1 MLTWFKNIVILVVI
15 LFSSSDYVSA
25 QQDSV
30 KTDSTHLYKNIESYT
45 ERHRLSKFFYRMVF
59 RPARSDS
66 IKKVAKSNHDKDLIK
81 SGNSFEGKIIRKIEI
96 STLDPFGY
104 SEFSSP
110 AAEQNFFHKA
120 GNTLHIS
127 TRSLAIRNLL
137 VIHKN
142 QPLNTLK
149 VMESERLIRTQK
161 YVHEVFITLTG
172 AGMNSDSVDISIR
185 VLDKWSIIPAASV
198 SNAGYSI
205 SLTDKNILGSGQ
217 ELQSGFARN
226 FATGIN
232 AFNAN
237 YSIPNI
243 TNTYISTSL
252 HYSFDGYKNYNKGLT
267 IDRPFFSPLSKWAA
281 SAAFNTQF
289 RHDSLRDINMVYV
302 PISLKY
308 NTQDYWAGIAI
319 RVLKGRPQSEPL
331 TNIILAVRYLHLR
344 YPVKPSE
351 LIDPLNIYSNEDFLF
366 GTVGI
371 SARKYSRDRYIFKF
385 GNTEDVPSGLA
396 CSFTGG
402 YQLRNNSGRTYLGI
416 RLSFGKYNKWG
427 YLSPGLEYGTFLNG
441 LHSEQG
447 VVTAGFNYFTGLFEI
462 GRWRLR
468 QFIKPQVIIGI
479 NRFPY
484 DSLTL
489 NDGYG
494 LDGFQSKALS
504 GTRRLLLTL
513 QTQTYC
519 PWDLIGFHFGPYIVC
534 SLGMLGNATD
544 GFRNSRVYSQIG
556 LGVMIK
562 NENLVFRTF
571 QFSISFYP
579 LIPGRGDNILIVNSF
594 KTTDFGFRD
603 FGIGKPETVYNREG
617 F

>member
-1 MLTWFKNIVILVVI
+1 MQIWYKNTLILVVI
-15 LFSSSDYVSA
+15 LFSVNDYSSA

-30 KTDSTHLYKNIESYT
+30 KTDSTHLYKNIESYS
-45 ERHRLSKFFYRMVF
+45 EKHKFSKFFYRLVF

-66 IKKVAKSNHDKDLIK
+66 LKKEEKSVAAAKLTK
-81 SGNSFEGKIIRKIEI
+81 SGNVFEGKIIRKINIE
-96 STLDPFGY
+96 TFDPFGY
-104 SEFSSP
+104 SGSATSP
-110 AAEQNFFHKA
+110 VKQNFFNRA
-120 GNTLHIS
+120 GNAIHIN
-127 TRSLAIRNLL
+127 TRALAIRNLL
-137 VIHKN
+137 VIRKN

-149 VMESERLIRTQK
+149 VMESERLIRSQK
-161 YVHEVFITLTG
+161 YVHEVFFSLTG
-172 AGMNSDSVDISIR
+172 AGINSDSVDIFIR

-198 SNAGYSI
+198 SKAGYSVG
-205 SLTDKNILGSGQ
+205 LTDKNILGTGH

-226 FATGIN
+226 LITGIN
-232 AFNAN
+232 AFNTN
-237 YSIPNI
+237 YSVPNI
-243 TNTYISTSL
+243 RNTYISTTL
-252 HYSFDGYKNYNKGLT
+252 HYAFDGYKNYNKGLT
-267 IDRPFFSPLSKWAA
+267 IDRPFFSPLARWAA
-281 SAAFNTQF
+281 GASFDSQF
-289 RHDSLRDINMVYV
+289 RNDSLKDINMVYV
-302 PISLKY
+302 PITLKY

-319 RVLKGRPQSEPL
+319 RILGRPQSAPL
-331 TNIILAVRYLHLR
+331 TNIILAVRYLRLR

-351 LIDPLNIYSNEDFLF
+351 LTDPLNIYSNEDFLF
-366 GTVGI
+366 GTAGI

-427 YLSPGLEYGTFLNG
+427 YLSPGFEYGTFLNG

-468 QFIKPQVIIGI
+468 QFVKPQVIIGI

-494 LDGFQSKALS
+494 LDGFQSKSLS

-519 PWDLIGFHFGPYIVC
+519 PWDLIGFHFGPYLVC

-579 LIPGRGDNILIVNSF
+579 VIPGRGNNVLIVNSF

-603 FGIGKPETVYNREG
+603 FEIGKPETVYNR
-617 F
+617 